1 MINFDKKDKE
11 LEEFRA
17 IMEVPSEFTDGF
29 NLSSLL
35 GALFLAF
42 VMIPGALYMELVAGM
57 GIGASAQ
64 WVTVILFVEIAKRAN
79 ANLNRANL
87 FILFYICGAV
97 MSQGVHGTPLFRQ
110 FLVQSD
116 AATSFGINAD
126 IPSWVA
132 PSSPEVLAKR
142 SFFQLEWLPAIGM
155 MAFGMLFGRLNTT
168 IVGYGLFHQTSD
180 IEKLPFPMAPM
191 GAQGIVALAEQVEG
205 GDADESTSMRR
216 WRLFCIGGAM
226 GMGFS
231 VIYLA
236 LPTITGA
243 LFERP
248 VQILP
253 IPFVDWSPYTADI
266 LPAVATGLSLNMARL
281 ITGMVMPF
289 FAVLGG
295 LIGLIVT
302 VIANPILYRF
312 GVLTTYE
319 KGDSTLE
326 ILFNNNIDFYFSFG
340 IGISLAI
347 AVIGLWGVIRS
358 VLKADKRRRAD
369 SEVPEGRGD
378 IKARWVLL
386 CYVVCTMAFILLGGW
401 LVDWHKGVMVV
412 MVFFGFLYTPL
423 ISYVS
428 GKLEGLA
435 GQVIEIPF
443 IRELSFILS
452 GYQGVM
458 IWFIPVPKGN
468 YGRQTMFYRKAELLG
483 CKFTSIWKANIV
495 LYPIIIISS
504 IAFAS
509 FIWSLAPI
517 PSPQYPYAQKMW
529 EFEAKNA
536 CLLYSSTLGEYSP
549 FEKALSAPKVGI
561 GFGLAMAT
569 ATLLSAL
576 NVPIMLFYGVI
587 RGLGQSLPHSIILS
601 FIGACIGKFH
611 FQKRFGKDWRKMIP
625 VVGAGYM
632 VGAGLVGM
640 LAIGIVFMSK
650 AAYTLPY

>member
-17 IMEVPSEFTDGF
+17 IMEVPSEFRDGF
-29 NLSSLL
+29 NMSSLL

-42 VMIPGALYMELVAGM
+42 VMIPGAMYMELVAGM
-57 GIGASAQ
+57 GIGPSAQ

-87 FILFYICGAV
+87 FILFYICGCV

-116 AATSFGINAD
+116 AATSFGINAE
-126 IPSWVA
+126 IPHWVA
-132 PSSPEVLAKR
+132 PSSREVLEKR
-142 SFFQLEWLPAIGM
+142 SFFQWEWLPAIGM

-180 IEKLPFPMAPM
+180 VEKLPFPMAPM

-205 GDADESTSMRR
+205 SDADVPTSLRR
-216 WRLFCIGGAM
+216 WRLFCIGGAL

-231 VIYLA
+231 AIYLA

-243 LFERP
+243 LFDEP
-248 VQILP
+248 LEILP
-253 IPFVDWSPYTADI
+253 IPFVDWSQYTADI

-281 ITGMVMPF
+281 VTGMVMPF
-289 FAVLGG
+289 YAVLGG

-302 VIANPILYRF
+302 MVANPILYHC

-347 AVIGLWGVIRS
+347 ATIGIWGVIRS
-358 VLKADKRRRAD
+358 VRKADKTRRAED
-369 SEVPEGRGD
+369 NLPKGRGD

-386 CYVVCTMAFILLGGW
+386 CYFVCTMAFILLGGW
-401 LVDWHKGVMVV
+401 LVDWHRGVMVV
-412 MVFFGFLYTPL
+412 MIFFGFLYTPL

-428 GKLEGLA
+428 AKLEGLA

-452 GYQGVM
+452 GYQGVA

-483 CKFTSIWKANIV
+483 CKFTSIWKANVV
-495 LYPIIIISS
+495 LYPIIIVASVV
-504 IAFAS
+504 FAG
-509 FIWSLAPI
+509 FIWRLAPI
-517 PSPQYPYAQKMW
+517 PGPQYPYAQKMW

-561 GFGLAMAT
+561 GFSLAMGT
-569 ATLLSAL
+569 AWLLSSL

-587 RGLGQSLPHSIILS
+587 RGLGQSLPHSITLS
-601 FIGACIGKFH
+601 FIGACIGRFY

-625 VVGAGYM
+625 VIGAGYM

-640 LAIGIVFMSK
+640 LAIGIVFLSK

>member
-561 GFGLAMAT
+561 GFGLAMCT

>member
-1 MINFDKKDKE
+1 MIDFDKKDKE

-17 IMEVPSEFTDGF
+17 IMEVPSEFRDGF
-29 NLSSLL
+29 NMSSLL

-42 VMIPGALYMELVAGM
+42 VMIPGAMYMELVAGM
-57 GIGASAQ
+57 GIGPSAQ

-87 FILFYICGAV
+87 FILFYICGCV

-116 AATSFGINAD
+116 AATSFGINAE
-126 IPSWVA
+126 IPHWVA
-132 PSSPEVLAKR
+132 PSSREVLEKR
-142 SFFQLEWLPAIGM
+142 SFFQWEWLPAIGM

-180 IEKLPFPMAPM
+180 VEKLPFPMAPM

-205 GDADESTSMRR
+205 SDADVPTSLRR
-216 WRLFCIGGAM
+216 WRLFCIGGAL

-231 VIYLA
+231 AIYLA

-243 LFERP
+243 LFDEP
-248 VQILP
+248 LEILP
-253 IPFVDWSPYTADI
+253 IPFVDWSQYTADI

-281 ITGMVMPF
+281 VTGMVMPF
-289 FAVLGG
+289 YAVLGG

-302 VIANPILYRF
+302 MVANPILYHC

-347 AVIGLWGVIRS
+347 ATIGIWGVIRS
-358 VLKADKRRRAD
+358 VRKADKTRRAED
-369 SEVPEGRGD
+369 NLPKGRGD

-386 CYVVCTMAFILLGGW
+386 CYFVCTMAFILLGGW
-401 LVDWHKGVMVV
+401 LVDWHRGVMVV
-412 MVFFGFLYTPL
+412 MIFFGFLYTPL

-428 GKLEGLA
+428 AKLEGLA

-452 GYQGVM
+452 GYQGVA

-483 CKFTSIWKANIV
+483 CKFTSIWKANVV
-495 LYPIIIISS
+495 LYPIIIVASVV
-504 IAFAS
+504 FAG
-509 FIWSLAPI
+509 FIWRLAPI
-517 PSPQYPYAQKMW
+517 PGPQYPYAQKMW

-561 GFGLAMAT
+561 GFSLAMGT
-569 ATLLSAL
+569 AWLLSSL

-587 RGLGQSLPHSIILS
+587 RGLGQSLPHSITLS
-601 FIGACIGKFH
+601 FIGACIGRFY

-625 VVGAGYM
+625 VIGAGYM

-640 LAIGIVFMSK
+640 LAIGVVFMSK

>member
-1 MINFDKKDKE
+1 
-11 LEEFRA
+11 
-17 IMEVPSEFTDGF
+17 
-29 NLSSLL
+29 
-35 GALFLAF
+35 
-42 VMIPGALYMELVAGM
+42 M

-87 FILFYICGAV
+87 FILFYICGCV

-126 IPSWVA
+126 IPHWVA
-132 PSSPEVLAKR
+132 PTSGKALEVR
-142 SFFQLEWLPAIGM
+142 SFFHPQWLPAIGM
-155 MAFGMLFGRLNTT
+155 MAFGMLFGRIQTT

-180 IEKLPFPMAPM
+180 VEKLPFPMAPM

-205 GDADESTSMRR
+205 TDADVPTSLRR

-231 VIYLA
+231 AIYLA

-243 LFERP
+243 LFGQPLE
-248 VQILP
+248 ILP
-253 IPFVDWSPYTADI
+253 IPFVDWSQYTADL
-266 LPAVATGLSLNMARL
+266 LPAVATGLSLNMAL
-281 ITGMVMPF
+281 LVTGMVMPF
-289 FAVLGG
+289 YAVLGG
-295 LIGLIVT
+295 LIGFLIT
-302 VIANPILYRF
+302 MIANPLLYHY
-312 GVLTTYE
+312 GILTTYE

-347 AVIGLWGVIRS
+347 AVIGIWGVVRG
-358 VLKADKRRRAD
+358 LRNADKTRRAD
-369 SEVPEGRGD
+369 VELPEGRGD
-378 IKARWVLL
+378 IKAKWVLL
-386 CYVVCTMAFILLGGW
+386 CYFVCTMAFILLGGW
-401 LVDWHKGVMVV
+401 LVDWHRGVMVV
-412 MVFFGFLYTPL
+412 MIFFGFLYTPL

-428 GKLEGLA
+428 AKLEGLA

-452 GYQGVM
+452 GYQGVA

-483 CKFTSIWKANIV
+483 CKFTSIWKANVV
-495 LYPIIIISS
+495 LYPIIIIASLV
-504 IAFAS
+504 FAS

-517 PSPQYPYAQKMW
+517 PGPQYPYAQKMW

-561 GFGLAMAT
+561 GFGLGMGT
-569 ATLLSAL
+569 AWVLSSL

-601 FIGACIGKFH
+601 FIGACIGRFY
-611 FQKRFGKDWRKMIP
+611 FQRRFGKDWRKMIP
-625 VVGAGYM
+625 VIGAGYM
-632 VGAGLVGM
+632 VGAGLVAM

-650 AAYTLPY
+650 AAHTLPY

>member
-17 IMEVPSEFTDGF
+17 IMDVPSEFKDGF
-29 NLSSLL
+29 NISSVL
-35 GALFLAF
+35 GAIFLAF
-42 VMIPGALYMELVAGM
+42 VMIPGAMYMELVAGM
-57 GIGASAQ
+57 GIGGAAQ
-64 WVTVILFVEIAKRAN
+64 WVTVILFVEVAKRAN

-97 MSQGVHGTPLFRQ
+97 MSQGIHGTPLFRQ

-126 IPSWVA
+126 IPVWVA
-132 PSSPEVLAKR
+132 PSDPDVLAR
-142 SFFQLEWLPAIGM
+142 RTFFQAAWLPAIGM

-180 IEKLPFPMAPM
+180 IEKLPFPMAPL

-205 GDADESTSMRR
+205 GDAEETTSVRR

-231 VIYLA
+231 AIYLA

-243 LFERP
+243 LFGTPLE
-248 VQILP
+248 ILP
-253 IPFVDWSPYTADI
+253 IPFVDWSQYTKDV
-266 LPAVATGLSLNMARL
+266 LPAFATGISLDMAQL
-281 ITGMVMPF
+281 VTGMVMPF
-289 FAVLGG
+289 YAVLGG
-295 LIGLIVT
+295 IVGLFIT
-302 VIANPILYRF
+302 MIANPLLYHS

-347 AVIGLWGVIRS
+347 AVIGIWGIVRS
-358 VLKADKRRRAD
+358 VRHADKTKRKESTFPR
-369 SEVPEGRGD
+369 GRGD
-378 IKARWVLL
+378 IRPRWVLL
-386 CYVVCTMAFILLGGW
+386 TYIVSTSLFILLGGW
-401 LVDWHKGVMVV
+401 LVDWHKGVLFV
-412 MVFFGFLYTPL
+412 MFFFGFLYTPL

-428 GKLEGLA
+428 AKLEGLA

-443 IRELSFILS
+443 IRELTFILS
-452 GYQGVM
+452 GYKGVT

-468 YGRQTMFYRKAELLG
+468 YGAQTMFYRQAELLG

-495 LYPIIIISS
+495 LYPIVITASLV
-504 IAFAS
+504 FAS
-509 FIWSLAPI
+509 FIWGLAPI
-517 PSPQYPYAQKMW
+517 PSSQYPFAQRMW
-529 EFEAKNA
+529 EFEARNA
-536 CLLYSSTLGEYSP
+536 CLLYSSTLGEYSQ
-549 FEKALSAPKVGI
+549 FEKALSFPKVGL
-561 GFGLAMAT
+561 GFGLAMVT

-576 NVPIMLFYGVI
+576 NVPIMLFYGII
-587 RGLGQSLPHSIILS
+587 RGLGQSLPHSMILS
-601 FIGACIGKFH
+601 FTGACIGKFH
-611 FQKRFGKDWRKMIP
+611 FQKKFGKDWRKMIP
-625 VVGAGYM
+625 VISAGYM
-632 VGAGLVGM
+632 VGAGLVAM
-640 LAIGIVFMSK
+640 LAIGVVFMSK
-650 AAYTLPY
+650 AANTLPY

>member
-17 IMEVPSEFTDGF
+17 IMDVPSTFTDGF

-35 GALFLAF
+35 GAVFLAF
-42 VMIPGALYMELVAGM
+42 VMIPGAMYMELVAGM
-57 GIGASAQ
+57 GIGGAAQ

-79 ANLNRANL
+79 ASLNRANL

-116 AATSFGINAD
+116 AATSFGINAS
-126 IPSWVA
+126 IPHWVA
-132 PSSPEVLAKR
+132 PSSPAVLDNR
-142 SFFQLEWLPAIGM
+142 TFFQWEWMPAIAM
-155 MAFGMLFGRLNTT
+155 MAFGMLFGQLNTT

-191 GAQGIVALAEQVEG
+191 GAQGIVALADQVEG
-205 GDADESTSMRR
+205 GDVVESTSIRR

-231 VIYLA
+231 FIYLA

-243 LFERP
+243 VFGTPLE
-248 VQILP
+248 ILP
-253 IPFVDWSPYTADI
+253 IPFVDFSTYTKDI
-266 LPAVATGLSLNMARL
+266 LPAVATGLSLNMAQL

-289 FAVLGG
+289 FSVLGG
-295 LIGLIVT
+295 IIGLIVT
-302 VIANPILYRF
+302 FIANPLLYRF

-326 ILFNNNIDFYFSFG
+326 IMFNNNIDFYFSFG

-347 AVIGLWGVIRS
+347 AFIGVWGVIRS
-358 VLKADKRRRAD
+358 VLKADKTKRRE
-369 SEVPEGRGD
+369 STFPEGRGD
-378 IKARWVLL
+378 IRPRWVLL
-386 CYVVCTMAFILLGGW
+386 TYFVSTMMFVLLGGY
-401 LVDWHKGVMVV
+401 LVDWHKGVVIV
-412 MVFFGFLYTPL
+412 MIFFGFLYTPL

-428 GKLEGLA
+428 AKLEGLA

-452 GYQGVM
+452 GYHGVA

-468 YGRQTMFYRKAELLG
+468 YGSQTMFYRKAELLG

-495 LYPIIIISS
+495 LFPIIILSS
-504 IAFAS
+504 IVFAS
-509 FIWSLAPI
+509 FIWRLAPI
-517 PSPQYPYAQKMW
+517 PSAQFPYAQKMW

-536 CLLYSSTLGEYSP
+536 CLLYSSTLGEFSQ
-549 FEKALSAPKVGI
+549 FEKALSGAKVAI
-561 GFGLAMAT
+561 GFGAAMVT

-601 FIGACIGKFH
+601 FIGACIGRYH

-625 VVGAGYM
+625 VISAGYM
-632 VGAGLVGM
+632 VGSGLVAM

>member
-17 IMEVPSEFTDGF
+17 IMDVPSTFKDGF
-29 NLSSLL
+29 NLSSLM
-35 GALFLAF
+35 GAIFLAF
-42 VMIPGALYMELVAGM
+42 VMIPGAMYMELVAGM
-57 GIGASAQ
+57 GIGSAAQ
-64 WVTVILFVEIAKRAN
+64 WVTVILFVEVAKRAN

-116 AATSFGINAD
+116 AATSFGIASE
-126 IPSWVA
+126 IPHWVA
-132 PSSPEVLAKR
+132 PNNPDVLKHR
-142 SFFQLEWLPAIGM
+142 SFFRVEWLPAIGM

-168 IVGYGLFHQTSD
+168 IIGYGLFHQTSD

-205 GDADESTSMRR
+205 GNADESSTLRR

-226 GMGFS
+226 GMAFS
-231 VIYLA
+231 AIYLA

-243 LFERP
+243 IFGSPL
-248 VQILP
+248 QILP
-253 IPFVDWSPYTADI
+253 IPFVDWSGYTKDI
-266 LPAVATGLSLNMARL
+266 LPAFATGLSLNMSQL
-281 ITGMVMPF
+281 IIGMVMPF
-289 FAVLGG
+289 YSVLGG
-295 LIGLIVT
+295 IVGLLITAV
-302 VIANPILYRF
+302 ANPILF
-312 GVLTTYE
+312 HTGVLTTYE

-347 AVIGLWGVIRS
+347 AFIGIWGVIRS
-358 VLKADKRRRAD
+358 VIKADKTKRK
-369 SEVPEGRGD
+369 ENTFPEGRGD
-378 IKARWVLL
+378 IRPRWVLL
-386 CYVVCTMAFILLGGW
+386 TYFISTMIFILLGGY
-401 LVDWHKGVMVV
+401 LVDWHKGVLTV
-412 MVFFGFLYTPL
+412 MFFFGFLYTPL

-428 GKLEGLA
+428 AKLEGLA

-443 IRELSFILS
+443 IRELTFILS
-452 GYQGVM
+452 GYKGVA

-468 YGRQTMFYRKAELLG
+468 YGSQTMFYRKAELLG
-483 CKFTSIWKANIV
+483 CKFTSIWKANVI

-504 IAFAS
+504 IVFAS

-517 PSPQYPYAQKMW
+517 PGPQYPFAQKMW
-529 EFEAKNA
+529 EFEARNA
-536 CLLYSSTLGEYSP
+536 CLLYSSTLGEYSQ
-549 FEKALSAPKVGI
+549 FEKAFSFAKVGI
-561 GFGLAMAT
+561 GFSVAMAT
-569 ATLLSAL
+569 ATILSTL
-576 NVPIMLFYGVI
+576 NVPIMLFYGII

-601 FIGACIGKFH
+601 FIGACIGKFY

-625 VVGAGYM
+625 VVSAGYM
-632 VGAGLVGM
+632 VGSGLVAM
-640 LAIGIVFMSK
+640 LSIGIVFMTK